1 MLQKLTKEVTL
12 GVFLSKNSDIC
23 EVVLELT
30 LKTEVHREQCNN
42 DDWDLSR
49 LTGLKA
55 LESNKRISRLA
66 QEYVFLALN
75 VENVRLKRP

>member
-42 DDWDLSR
+42 DD
-49 LTGLKA
+49 
-55 LESNKRISRLA
+55 
-66 QEYVFLALN
+66 
-75 VENVRLKRP
+75 